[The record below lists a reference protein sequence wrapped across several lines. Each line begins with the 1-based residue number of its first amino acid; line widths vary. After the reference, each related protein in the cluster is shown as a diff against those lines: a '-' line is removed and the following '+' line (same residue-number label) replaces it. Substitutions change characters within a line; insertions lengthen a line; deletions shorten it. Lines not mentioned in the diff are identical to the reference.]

1 MMQAPRPFRVV
12 QLIEDRMTSS
22 KTTWQRGTRPR
33 AERPERILVAHDTLI
48 RNDIIAA
55 IYGSSERALNRG
67 DAKGAPYTLVAG
79 VKYRPERGYQEFLTS
94 QIQRRGGKPA
104 RRAGKRAQ
112 R

>member
-1 MMQAPRPFRVV
+1 
-12 QLIEDRMTSS
+12 MTSS

-33 AERPERILVAHDTLI
+33 AERPERIPLGDDTLV

-67 DAKGAPYTLVAG
+67 DAAGAPLVYVAG

-94 QIQRRGGKPA
+94 QIQRRGGRPT
-104 RRAGKRAQ
+104 RRGSKLRS
-112 R
+112 RS